1 MSNGT
6 NLRRVEMTTGP
17 ARLPI
22 PEFGSQKTERS
33 NSASETRVSALA
45 SGLASALAKA
55 FALALASATEWAPAS
70 ATAFAFASV
79 LATATSKADSQKVSE
94 VKVLVAEEAA
104 ASAANPSSNSER
116 MSSN

>member
-6 NLRRVEMTTGP
+6 NLRRGEVTTGP

-22 PEFGSQKTERS
+22 PEFGSQKTGRS
-33 NSASETRVSALA
+33 ISALETRVAALA
-45 SGLASALAKA
+45 SGLVSALP
-55 FALALASATEWAPAS
+55 LASATEWA
-70 ATAFAFASV
+70 AFAFASV

-94 VKVLVAEEAA
+94 VKVLVAEEEA